1 MNSLMLCLLL
11 LCADPGRERFSEI
24 EIEKPFDTYLRSNVL
39 LMEVTGAK
47 VIRLGNDRQVVLTV
61 ASTLLKDKTAKDRLR
76 AEKVCRIK
84 ALASV
89 VAEKRGVQVSHVEKI
104 EEKTVVVL
112 DGEKEKAKSVSEA
125 LQVTKTKVEGIT
137 RDMPVVGRWKSKDGD
152 VFYLALGVVVGK
164 NGEPV
169 REEAPK

>member
-1 MNSLMLCLLL
+1 MLCSLL
-11 LCADPGRERFSEI
+11 LCADPGWERFSEV
-24 EIEKPFDTYLRSNVL
+24 EIEKPFDAYLRSNVL

-47 VIRLGNDRQVVLTV
+47 IIRLGDDRHVVLAV
-61 ASTLLKDKTAKDRLR
+61 ASTLLKDDTAKERLR
-76 AEKVCRIK
+76 AERVCRTK

-89 VAEKRGVQVSHVEKI
+89 VAERQGVQVSHVEKI
-104 EEKTVVVL
+104 EERTVVVL
-112 DGEKEKAKSVSEA
+112 DGEKEKAKSVTEA
-125 LQVTKTKVEGIT
+125 LQVTKSNVQGIA

-152 VFYLALGVVVGK
+152 VFYLALGVVVEK

>member
-1 MNSLMLCLLL
+1 MNSLILCSLLL
-11 LCADPGRERFSEI
+11 GANPGQDRFSEI

-47 VIRLGNDRQVVLTV
+47 VIRLGNGRQVVLAV
-61 ASTLLKDKTAKDRLR
+61 ASTPLKDNRAKDRLR
-76 AEKVCRIK
+76 AEKVCRAK

-89 VAEKRGVQVSHVEKI
+89 VAEKRGVQVSHVETV

-112 DGEKEKAKSVSEA
+112 DGEKERAKSVSEA

-137 RDMPVVGRWKSKDGD
+137 KDMPVVGRWKSKDRD

-169 REEAPK
+169 REVAPR